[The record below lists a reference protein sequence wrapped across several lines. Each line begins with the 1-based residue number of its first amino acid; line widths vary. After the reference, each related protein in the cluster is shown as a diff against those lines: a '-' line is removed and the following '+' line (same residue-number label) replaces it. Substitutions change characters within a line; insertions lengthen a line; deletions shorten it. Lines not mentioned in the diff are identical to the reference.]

1 MEYEGFLM
9 QAKNRNISE
18 IWNEYYINY
27 RKEVFSF
34 AFSCVHNIH
43 QADDIVQDVFIKL
56 RRTLLKGKEIVN
68 TKGWLYKTTIRTCL
82 DWKKSF
88 WNKIFYKN
96 ESNEKDIPIFN
107 EKDFS
112 QDNNFKNLNINLK
125 KLPTKQRVA
134 ISLRFY
140 KDMQINEIANLMQI
154 SQSSVKTHIG
164 RGLKKLKKFLEE
176 K

>member
-1 MEYEGFLM
+1 M
-9 QAKNRNISE
+9 QIKNKNISE
-18 IWNEYYINY
+18 KWNDYYINY

-34 AFSCVHNIH
+34 ALSCVHNIH

-56 RRTLLKGKEIVN
+56 RKTLLKGKEISN

-88 WNKIFYKN
+88 WSKIFYKN
-96 ESNEKDIPIFN
+96 ESNKKDIPIFN
-107 EKDFS
+107 EKDFY
-112 QDNNFKNLNINLK
+112 QDDNFKILNENLE
-125 KLPTKQRVA
+125 KLPPKQKVA

-140 KDMQINEIANLMQI
+140 KEMQINDIADLMQI

-164 RGLKKLKKFLEE
+164 RGLKKLKKLLEG